1 MTDPSASDAP
11 DPTPDPTVEVIGGV
25 AVRAGRIFLAQRP
38 GDKDFPFTWECPG
51 GKVDGNESHHSALRR
66 EWMEEFGVEVGGL
79 PEQALWSDYFD
90 SPVMRA
96 GRGKVFLLFYYI
108 GPRLTGT
115 PVPREG
121 QGCGWFTESEMMK
134 LTLAP
139 GNQRAIRSIAEA
151 VFPNQGPR
159 RWPRC

>member
-1 MTDPSASDAP
+1 MTDAIGSQDH
-11 DPTPDPTVEVIGGV
+11 TVEVIGGI

-51 GKVDGNESHHSALRR
+51 GKVDGDESHHGALRR
-66 EWMEEFGVEVGGL
+66 EWYEEFGVIVGGL
-79 PEQALWSDYFD
+79 PEQAVWSDYFD

-96 GRGKVFLLFYYI
+96 GRSRIFLLFYYI
-108 GPRLTGT
+108 GDRLTGT

-134 LTLAP
+134 LTLSP
-139 GNQRAIRSIAEA
+139 GNSRAIRSISEVA
-151 VFPNQGPR
+151 FQNQPNRQR
-159 RWPRC
+159 F